1 MAVPAM
7 SVDEEHGRDAHAT
20 EKMKRSRSD
29 IPIHLALIAI
39 AVLTLAP
46 FVFVVNNALRRTS
59 EQYHGFFN
67 PPAALVNLGR
77 FTWFEVTGHPER
89 IELRVMPEPEPG
101 KPVSVRAAD
110 VPLTRVS
117 YGTAMGICFR
127 DLTRGFVWAW
137 QIFRPYMINSLI
149 VSLSSAAGVV
159 VVASLSAYVFSRYR
173 FPGHKLLFLVIL
185 SFMMIPGVLTLVPS
199 FLWVKKLGLINSY
212 WVLILPYV
220 AGGQIIAIFLFK
232 GFFDGLPQELFES
245 ARLDGAGHMQQ
256 YWHIVLPLSKQIMAV
271 VVIVNILGTWNNFLW
286 PQIANGD
293 QSYAVVSTGL
303 YLMSASQ
310 AAAGGDAS
318 TMFAGYVISAIPLLI
333 LFVYAT
339 KPFMT
344 GVTSGAFKA

>member
-1 MAVPAM
+1 MT
-7 SVDEEHGRDAHAT
+7 R
-20 EKMKRSRSD
+20 RRSD
-29 IPIHLALIAI
+29 IPIHLVLIAI
-39 AVLTLAP
+39 AALTLTP
-46 FVFVVNNALRRTS
+46 FVFVVNNSLRRTS

-67 PPAALVNLGR
+67 PPAALVNLAR
-77 FTWFEVTGHPER
+77 FTWFEVTGQADRIQLRQLPEA
-89 IELRVMPEPEPG
+89 EDG
-101 KPVSVRAAD
+101 KPAKVRAAD
-110 VPLTRVS
+110 VPLTRLS
-117 YGTAMGICFR
+117 YGAAMATSFR
-127 DLTRGFVWAW
+127 ELTRGFVWAW
-137 QIFRPYMINSLI
+137 RIFRPYMINSLL

-173 FPGHKLLFLVIL
+173 FPGHKFLFLVIL

-199 FLWVKKLGLINSY
+199 FLWVKQLHLLNSY
-212 WVLILPYV
+212 SVLILPYI

-245 ARLDGAGHMQQ
+245 ARLDGAGHLQQ

-303 YLMSASQ
+303 YLMSATQ
-310 AAAGGDAS
+310 TVAAGDAS
-318 TMFAGYVISAIPLLI
+318 TMFAAYVISAIPLLI
-333 LFVYAT
+333 LFAYAT